1 MFAALILDRDPYL
14 FADFPGL
21 FQAWFQDAGGFL
33 YIGLLFYLIISITR
47 PQAVPSDGGKKGI
60 SKLPLAC
67 WAIATI
73 LYAVYILLVLVG
85 SGNNQQWTV
94 NGTDLLNIKPMPDPN
109 GYVKVVTPKFSLAGY
124 KYDDIPN
131 YVKPFIKLPEKT
143 TSKDTA
149 PYPWQALLLTL
160 GGVVSFVGATAPM
173 IGNLVKLRFRRIWA
187 MSVLC
192 MKEGLRNR
200 LFLAFLV
207 ILVPLMFPVNW
218 FFPPKPEDDLRDAVN
233 WVAPL
238 TAFPLAFLTILIG
251 SYALPNDVKNQ
262 NIYTIVTKPVERF
275 EIVLGR
281 FFGYAVLLT
290 GVVLIVGLFTLLTI
304 LGSNPREESKRETG
318 IARVP
323 IFGSLTFQ
331 SRKADFVGTDVGKEF
346 NYRRHIGGSPLS
358 SQRAVYSF
366 ASVPSGLASA
376 KRPIPVEFN
385 FDIYR
390 LTKGDENKGV
400 FINLRVVSWQRGQAP
415 PAEGEQNG
423 EWQWGSL
430 KGGGGGFTPDKAEA
444 SYRSDALDELRKVRE
459 YESRL
464 AATFRTD
471 ASGNVQKD
479 ESGKPIELNRETQ
492 ESEAASIL
500 STADPNSPAWEA
512 ANTLA
517 KKYGFYEFRGKEVFD
532 FHPERIAIPPG
543 LFENA
548 AANKAGDSSGKEYEA
563 GKPRLVV
570 YVHCTTSSQM
580 LGMAEGDLYVLEN
593 EEHFAWNHMK
603 ATVGLWCWLLL
614 AAGLGVTLSTYLD
627 FIVTLLAS
635 LFLFVVAFFA
645 PYINE
650 LGQTIGIKGGQGG
663 PLRALNQLM
672 QAKSATALPEETTIE
687 QTADFFDTIYAW
699 GFRRLLNVLPDV
711 HAFVW
716 TPYLAEGFSVPIEA
730 LVMNVAVLIAYLF
743 PWFLM
748 AYYLIRGR
756 EVAA

>member
-21 FQAWFQDAGGFL
+21 FQGWFQDAGGFL

-73 LYAVYILLVLVG
+73 LYAVYILLLLIG
-85 SGNNQQWTV
+85 TGNNQQWLV

-109 GYVKVVTPKFSLAGY
+109 GYVKVVNPRFSLAGY

-143 TSKDTA
+143 TPKDTA

-173 IGNLVKLRFRRIWA
+173 VGNLVKLRFRRIWA

-281 FFGYAVLLT
+281 FLGYAVLLT

-346 NYRRHIGGSPLS
+346 NYRKHIGGSPLS

-376 KRPIPVEFN
+376 TRPIPVEFN

-390 LTKGDENKGV
+390 LSKGDENKGV
-400 FINLRVVSWQRGQAP
+400 FVNLRVVSWQRDQAP
-415 PAEGEQNG
+415 PAEGEQTG
-423 EWQWGSL
+423 EWRWGAL
-430 KGGGGGFTPDKAEA
+430 KGGVAGGFTPDKAEA
-444 SYRSDALDELRKVRE
+444 AYRADAVTELRKVSE
-459 YESRL
+459 YKERL
-464 AATFRTD
+464 TGPDDQVQSVAVQLLASAAP
-471 ASGNVQKD
+471 G
-479 ESGKPIELNRETQ
+479 
-492 ESEAASIL
+492 
-500 STADPNSPAWEA
+500 SPAWEA

-548 AANKAGDSSGKEYEA
+548 VANKAGDSSGKEHEA

-570 YVHCTTSSQM
+570 YVHCTTPSQM

-593 EEHFAWNHMK
+593 EEPFWWNHMK
-603 ATVGLWCWLLL
+603 VSVGLWCWLLL

-672 QAKSATALPEETTIE
+672 QAKSATSLPEETTIE

-711 HAFVW
+711 YAFVW

-730 LVMNVAVLIAYLF
+730 LVMNVAVLVAYLF